1 MQARDICGRKATL
14 EVMTKRQA
22 NRSTKPLRCILN
34 SLFHSIKVDS
44 SKMGSHGFILRVMAV
59 HRSFMGMNRT
69 ILNMGLMIK
78 HNLPKIVNTVI
89 LKTMGV
95 INMIHI
101 WRQSVFVVKVRWIPS
116 IV

>member
-1 MQARDICGRKATL
+1 
-14 EVMTKRQA
+14 
-22 NRSTKPLRCILN
+22 
-34 SLFHSIKVDS
+34 
-44 SKMGSHGFILRVMAV
+44 MGSHGFILRVMAV